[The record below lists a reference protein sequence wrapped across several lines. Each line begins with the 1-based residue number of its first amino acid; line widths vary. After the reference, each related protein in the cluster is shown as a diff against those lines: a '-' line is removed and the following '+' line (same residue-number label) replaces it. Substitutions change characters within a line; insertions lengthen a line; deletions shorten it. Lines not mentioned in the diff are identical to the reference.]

1 MNPLIITIMKTASVF
16 LRTAIIG
23 AIIGNVFLA
32 RNIVNINK
40 DPWLPLNDDANKR
53 HDTNDKNK
61 EDENKFSNRQSFSD
75 DYDAEEYKDILKH
88 LQLYKGKDNDQNI
101 FVSSTKSK
109 KPSKR
114 YPNRKVINILPK
126 VVEKEDVVSMLQWLS
141 GAERTLGQAL
151 RPVTSA
157 LSTVLHSLSLDSLAG
172 AGTDRQA
179 TIPAVDSLVDTA
191 QFAVDQLITSVQ
203 ENPDPPLVLSTL
215 FLSLVTG
222 NFLGNSI
229 SDKVSKAEKDKKD
242 KEKEK
247 EKEKKK
253 KRKKK
258 DKDKEM
264 DKEKEDDS
272 EEDDDDDEEEDKK
285 FPILDDGPS
294 IDNCPIGYE
303 LVYVQDC
310 YIYQLSKSRSFP
322 FEIPGFGSSCPKDGY
337 YCRDPFE
344 AANAFLGGGG
354 GDGGGGGG
362 DGVGVVGKEEE

>member
-1 MNPLIITIMKTASVF
+1 MGSQGDEEQGLGRILRQYTFFNGSVLNPLIITIMKTASVF

-40 DPWLPLNDDANKR
+40 DPWLPLNDDASKR
-53 HDTNDKNK
+53 HDTYDNSK

-179 TIPAVDSLVDTA
+179 AIPAVDSLVDTA

-229 SDKVSKAEKDKKD
+229 SDKVSKAEK
-242 KEKEK
+242 
-247 EKEKKK
+247 EKK
-253 KRKKK
+253 
-258 DKDKEM
+258 
-264 DKEKEDDS
+264 
-272 EEDDDDDEEEDKK
+272 
-285 FPILDDGPS
+285 
-294 IDNCPIGYE
+294 
-303 LVYVQDC
+303 
-310 YIYQLSKSRSFP
+310 
-322 FEIPGFGSSCPKDGY
+322 
-337 YCRDPFE
+337 
-344 AANAFLGGGG
+344 
-354 GDGGGGGG
+354 
-362 DGVGVVGKEEE
+362 

>member
-1 MNPLIITIMKTASVF
+1 MGSQGDEEQGLGRILRQYTFFNGSVLNPLIITIMKTASVF

-53 HDTNDKNK
+53 HDTYDNSK

-88 LQLYKGKDNDQNI
+88 LRLYKGKDNDQNI

-157 LSTVLHSLSLDSLAG
+157 LSTVLHSLSLDSL
-172 AGTDRQA
+172 
-179 TIPAVDSLVDTA
+179 VDTA

-229 SDKVSKAEKDKKD
+229 SDKVSKAEKEKKD
-242 KEKEK
+242 KEKE
-247 EKEKKK
+247 
-253 KRKKK
+253 
-258 DKDKEM
+258 
-264 DKEKEDDS
+264 
-272 EEDDDDDEEEDKK
+272 
-285 FPILDDGPS
+285 
-294 IDNCPIGYE
+294 
-303 LVYVQDC
+303 
-310 YIYQLSKSRSFP
+310 
-322 FEIPGFGSSCPKDGY
+322 
-337 YCRDPFE
+337 
-344 AANAFLGGGG
+344 
-354 GDGGGGGG
+354 
-362 DGVGVVGKEEE
+362 